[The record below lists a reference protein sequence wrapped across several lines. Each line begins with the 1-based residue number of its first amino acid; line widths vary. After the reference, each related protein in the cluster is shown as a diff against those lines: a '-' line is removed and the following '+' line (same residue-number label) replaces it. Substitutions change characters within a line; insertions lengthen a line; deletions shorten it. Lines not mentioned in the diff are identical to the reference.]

1 MHSDW
6 ARDLKEA
13 TAARKAALGMPR
25 RGPWPG
31 GGANAH
37 QPWWGLC
44 EETPQLWAS
53 WLAAWWRRRTRQP
66 LPVQPPFTLEH
77 GTTTIPL
84 EGVRLT
90 YGYRWY
96 FRCPCCSRRTEVLYL
111 GQRGLACRRC
121 NRLGY
126 RSQTRRVA
134 EPPWLVAFSW
144 GRQFGR
150 SHGDERSIGE
160 LARDIQQRLAAEL
173 ASLFAGFTL
182 VPARRGQERG
192 DDGALA

>member
-1 MHSDW
+1 MHTDW

-13 TAARKAALGMPR
+13 TAALKAALGMPR

-31 GGANAH
+31 QGANAH
-37 QPWWGLC
+37 EPWWGIC
-44 EETPQLWAS
+44 EETAQFWAS
-53 WLAAWWRRRTRQP
+53 WLATWWRRRTRQP
-66 LPVQPPFTLEH
+66 LPEHPPFTLEH
-77 GTTTIPL
+77 GGRTLLLTS
-84 EGVRLT
+84 VRCT
-90 YGYRWY
+90 FGWRWY

-111 GQRGLACRRC
+111 GRRGLACRRC

-126 RSQTRRVA
+126 RSQRRRVA

-150 SHGDERSIGE
+150 SQCDARSIVE

-173 ASLFAGFTL
+173 ASLFDGFTL
-182 VPARRGQERG
+182 VSNRRGQERG
-192 DDGALA
+192 DDDATA